1 VEFIGYV
8 VAAAVVAFGIYV
20 VRRLILSWRRTY
32 TPGPDHETGDPRR
45 AGGDPD
51 VGTPSG

>member
-1 VEFIGYV
+1 VELVGYV
-8 VAAAVVAFGIYV
+8 VAAAVVAFGLYV

-32 TPGPDHETGDPRR
+32 RTGPDHGAGDPRR

-51 VGTPSG
+51 GGTPSG

>member
-8 VAAAVVAFGIYV
+8 VAAVVIAFGIYV

-32 TPGPDHETGDPRR
+32 RTGPDHGPGDPRG

-51 VGTPSG
+51 AGTPSG